1 MRENLCARP
10 PPPGQAWGRVDL
22 AHAEFYR
29 REPLCQCRVTLGNR
43 ALRLV
48 SSATVLAMATMA
60 SAICWTARET
70 TTGLSSLPPGSIA
83 AAVVEHETPIAPSAS
98 SRRRFVCSGVWCHQ
112 PPRDKTFSSDACVQL
127 STDRP
132 NALFSR
138 VRPPFENLCARPPPP
153 GQAWGR
159 VDLAHAEFYR
169 REPLCQCRVTLG
181 NRALRLVSSATV
193 LAMATMASAI
203 CWTARETTTG
213 LSSLPRGQLRP
224 AVVEHE
230 TPIAPSASSRRRFV
244 CSGVWCHQPPR
255 DKTFSSD
262 ACVQLSTDRPNA
274 LFSRVRPPFARLHA
288 RPPPAC
294 PAYPCGRCCRA

>member
-1 MRENLCARP
+1 MSNPKCRQFRIELLTLEDCNSRRSQTNSSPAAREKNRP
-10 PPPGQAWGRVDL
+10 TPP
-22 AHAEFYR
+22 
-29 REPLCQCRVTLGNR
+29 
-43 ALRLV
+43 
-48 SSATVLAMATMA
+48 
-60 SAICWTARET
+60 ARET

-127 STDRP
+127 GTDRST
-132 NALFSR
+132 ALFSR
-138 VRPPFENLCARPPPP
+138 VRPPAVPRPT
-153 GQAWGR
+153 G
-159 VDLAHAEFYR
+159 
-169 REPLCQCRVTLG
+169 
-181 NRALRLVSSATV
+181 
-193 LAMATMASAI
+193 
-203 CWTARETTTG
+203 RETTTG
-213 LSSLPRGQLRP
+213 LSSLPPGSIAA

-262 ACVQLSTDRPNA
+262 ACVQLGTDRSTA

-294 PAYPCGRCCRA
+294 PAYPRGQLRPLLSSMRPRLHLLLLHDEDLSAPACGVTNRRGIRPSHQMLASN